1 MILELRVNLTCNKVT
16 NSLQVAAQQVVN
28 ALWVLM
34 EAGIEDL
41 KLLQTTLLLVTTN
54 NVVQHDSLAKV
65 RGQLRCFILWFIH
78 SHSGATGIVLPI
90 CRVLYFW
97 FGAKMTD
104 ASS

>member
-1 MILELRVNLTCNKVT
+1 MKLVIVELCVNLTHNKVVT
-16 NSLQVAAQQVVN
+16 SLQAAAQQVVN

-65 RGQLRCFILWFIH
+65 RDQ
-78 SHSGATGIVLPI
+78 
-90 CRVLYFW
+90 
-97 FGAKMTD
+97 
-104 ASS
+104 SS